1 MRFETLLPLPI
12 VVGAALLGAAVFV
25 GDLAAG
31 APPAPAGGSISPVPL
46 VGTAGYSIR
55 LSGRNMTQQTSR
67 AASSPP
73 LLLSPPLVGGLEI
86 VRTLHLDLGIGGLL
100 V

>member
-1 MRFETLLPLPI
+1 
-12 VVGAALLGAAVFV
+12 
-25 GDLAAG
+25 
-31 APPAPAGGSISPVPL
+31 
-46 VGTAGYSIR
+46 
-55 LSGRNMTQQTSR
+55 MTQQTSR

-100 V
+100 VWLQHFPYVQPLVKSRFYVPHAQEVDFLQVIFDE